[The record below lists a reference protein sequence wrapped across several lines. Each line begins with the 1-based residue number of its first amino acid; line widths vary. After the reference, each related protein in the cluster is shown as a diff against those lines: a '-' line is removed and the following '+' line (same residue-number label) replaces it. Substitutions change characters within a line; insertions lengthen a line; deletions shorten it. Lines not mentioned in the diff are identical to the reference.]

1 MNVPESDWKLLRSVH
16 RAALERY
23 CARILDECAVV
34 IRDDTRSAHERYL
47 HVVRLLDERN
57 RRVASA
63 FDDLRR
69 STAIQRL
76 AAMISLGV
84 VGSVELGQ
92 FTSATRESAT
102 ALAEIFAPSGKRPT
116 AG

>member
-1 MNVPESDWKLLRSVH
+1 MNFPESDWKRLRSVH

-23 CARILDECAVV
+23 CARILDECAVAM
-34 IRDDTRSAHERYL
+34 RDDTRSAHDRYL

-57 RRVASA
+57 GQVASA
-63 FDDLRR
+63 FDDMRR

-84 VGSVELGQ
+84 VGGAELGQ
-92 FTSATRESAT
+92 FTVATRESAT
-102 ALAEIFAPSGKRPT
+102 ALAEMFAPSGKRPT